1 MRRTVSSHRGQ
12 GGMPMLTQV
21 VYHGCII
28 VIRHEGFSFLPVR
41 ITMRHTQKG
50 AGIMSIASP
59 FTTNADIIAHE
70 DVRTSGTY
78 SKRGLA
84 IVRGAG
90 ATLWDADG
98 TQYIDCVGGQG
109 SANLG
114 HSHPAVV
121 AAIQAQA
128 ATLLHCPEIF
138 HNDQRAAYLDEL
150 GAALPAGMGRLFLCN
165 SGTEAVEAAIKF
177 ARLHTGRSNI
187 VAAMRGFHGRTMGAL
202 SATYEPKYREPFEPL
217 IPGVT
222 HVPFNKIEALAAAVN
237 DQTAAVLLE
246 PIQGE
251 GGVRPADPGYLK
263 AAEEICCRH
272 GALLLIDE
280 VQTGFGR
287 TGSLFACTHDGI
299 TPAVL
304 ILAKSIAG
312 GVPMGAIAIH
322 ESLGGFSPASHG
334 STFGG
339 NPLACAAARA
349 TLKAMIDDDLPAQAA
364 RKGAYI
370 MEQLAARN
378 LSKVREIRG
387 RGLLIGLELKER
399 VQPTLVALMER
410 GVLALPA
417 GPNVL
422 RLLPPLIISD
432 AEIDQVI
439 TIVAEVLA

>member
-1 MRRTVSSHRGQ
+1 
-12 GGMPMLTQV
+12 
-21 VYHGCII
+21 
-28 VIRHEGFSFLPVR
+28 
-41 ITMRHTQKG
+41 
-50 AGIMSIASP
+50 MSIASP
-59 FTTNADIIAHE
+59 FTNNADIIAHE

-98 TQYIDCVGGQG
+98 KQYIDCVGGQG

-121 AAIQAQA
+121 AAIQEQA

-177 ARLHTGRSNI
+177 ARLHTGRTNV
-187 VAAMRGFHGRTMGAL
+187 VAAMRSFHGRTMGAL
-202 SATYEPKYREPFEPL
+202 SVTYEPKYREPFEPL

-222 HVPFNKIEALAAAVN
+222 HVPYNKIAALEAAVN
-237 DQTAAVLLE
+237 DQTAAVILE
-246 PIQGE
+246 PVQGE

-287 TGSLFACTHDGI
+287 TGSLFACTQDGV

-322 ESLGGFSPASHG
+322 ESLGGFTPASHG

-349 TLKAMIDDDLPAQAA
+349 TLKALIDEDLSAQAA
-364 RKGAYI
+364 RKGTYL
-370 MEQLAARN
+370 MTQLAARE

-387 RGLLIGLELKER
+387 RGLLVGLELKER

-422 RLLPPLIISD
+422 RLLPPLVISD
-432 AEIDQVI
+432 AELDQVI
-439 TIVAEVLA
+439 TIVSEVLA